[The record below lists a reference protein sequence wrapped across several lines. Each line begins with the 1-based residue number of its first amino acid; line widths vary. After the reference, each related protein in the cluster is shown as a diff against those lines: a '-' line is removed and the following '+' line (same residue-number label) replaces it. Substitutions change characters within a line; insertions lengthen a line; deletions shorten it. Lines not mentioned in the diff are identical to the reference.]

1 MKWIKINFNIKSNEW
16 FYVKT
21 SHVST
26 KYDSIH
32 WYPIIV
38 YCLPKSLSFFF
49 QFCLLSAKCERQV
62 QKGWLLKAHVKVIK
76 YSSNWD
82 SKYNLNLN
90 SKFFTKKDSGLQIYP
105 FTFTNTQKNSYS
117 HLIYTHQSTL
127 CWFLLPNDSLILKLL
142 VLTMYTHIN
151 KCNIVAL
158 TYIHLHC

>member
-90 SKFFTKKDSGLQIYP
+90 SKFFTKKIADCKYTHSLLQTHRKTLIHTWFTHIRALCAGFFYP
-105 FTFTNTQKNSYS
+105 TTLSYS
-117 HLIYTHQSTL
+117 NY
-127 CWFLLPNDSLILKLL
+127 
-142 VLTMYTHIN
+142 
-151 KCNIVAL
+151 
-158 TYIHLHC
+158 